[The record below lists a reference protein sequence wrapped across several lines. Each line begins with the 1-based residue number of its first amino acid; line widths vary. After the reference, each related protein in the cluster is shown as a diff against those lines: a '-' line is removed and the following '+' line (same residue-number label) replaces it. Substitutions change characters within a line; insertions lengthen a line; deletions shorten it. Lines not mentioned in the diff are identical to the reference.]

1 MPNPQN
7 NIERVHTAPAEK
19 EKVERKRE
27 ESHAR
32 EVREA
37 SKEFIEGVSEVV
49 ESVETGEVAEKTR
62 EDKRKGPQG
71 SFPATTGQQVK
82 AQLKS
87 LILPRIEVMQIQ
99 IATAINKEIA
109 FYEKQADRVSDKPF
123 ELNMVVAKIRELKD
137 ILSSLTHVTLETLKG
152 WWLKFVKKSS

>member
-7 NIERVHTAPAEK
+7 NIERLHTGPAGE
-19 EKVERKRE
+19 EKVEKKQD

-37 SKEFIEGVSEVV
+37 SREFIEGVSEVV
-49 ESVETGEVAEKTR
+49 EGVETGEVAEKTG
-62 EDKRKGPQG
+62 EDKKKGPQG
-71 SFPATTGQQVK
+71 RFPTTTGQQVK

-87 LILPRIEVMQIQ
+87 LIIPRIEVMQIQ

-109 FYEKQADRVSDKPF
+109 FYAKEAERVSDKPF
-123 ELNMVVAKIRELKD
+123 ELNNVISKIRELRD
-137 ILSSLTHVTLETLKG
+137 ILSSLTQVTFETLKN
-152 WWLKFVKKSS
+152 WWLKFVNRS